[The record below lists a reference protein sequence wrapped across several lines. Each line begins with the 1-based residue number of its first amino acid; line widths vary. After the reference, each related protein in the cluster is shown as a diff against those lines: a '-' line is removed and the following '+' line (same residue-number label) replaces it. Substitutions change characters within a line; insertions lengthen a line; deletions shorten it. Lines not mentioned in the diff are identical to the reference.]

1 MIMKDKKL
9 AITTEPKNFNFGLP
23 KDAGI
28 NLEHETY
35 SNIKHNKPL
44 ADHTIGNKVKQTSFQ
59 DKVGKDS
66 HEHRKQ

>member
-9 AITTEPKNFNFGLP
+9 AITTEPKTFNFGLP

-44 ADHTIGNKVKQTSFQ
+44 ADHTIGNKVKP
-59 DKVGKDS
+59 
-66 HEHRKQ
+66 R